1 VPAPCRAIS
10 VSVRLNQAV
19 WGFYDLFVHACQR
32 GIKLIIHN
40 SHLST
45 PSPYLNLS
53 HFTVSYA
60 VSIRIRGQHLFFATN
75 IESCYFRPCRSSPS
89 LFHHHQTPQAATLC
103 ADSDLSVLLGLAR
116 QGGSSRRLTLAP
128 RFCVSRGTLFTLAGA
143 DQLRAL
149 VAGLGSPV
157 FEAGQSCDRCGQGGV
172 LLVSVGTWGTA
183 GGPACASAIS
193 NVRARSP
200 ATNGVCNQISMGP
213 TRLR

>member
-45 PSPYLNLS
+45 PSPYLDLS
-53 HFTVSYA
+53 NFAVSYA
-60 VSIRIRGQHLFFATN
+60 VSIRIRGQHLFFR
-75 IESCYFRPCRSSPS
+75 YQHRVLLFSS
-89 LFHHHQTPQAATLC
+89 
-103 ADSDLSVLLGLAR
+103 LSVIAIPFPPPPDTTGGHSLRRLRSFRAIRLGKT
-116 QGGSSRRLTLAP
+116 GGSSRRLTLAP

-157 FEAGQSCDRCGQGGV
+157 FQAGQSCDRCGQGV

>member
-1 VPAPCRAIS
+1 VQGNICFRPSKPGRLGVLRLVRPC
-10 VSVRLNQAV
+10 
-19 WGFYDLFVHACQR
+19 
-32 GIKLIIHN
+32 
-40 SHLST
+40 LSEGDQVNNT
-45 PSPYLNLS
+45 QFSS
-53 HFTVSYA
+53 QHA
-60 VSIRIRGQHLFFATN
+60 VS
-75 IESCYFRPCRSSPS
+75 
-89 LFHHHQTPQAATLC
+89 
-103 ADSDLSVLLGLAR
+103 LLGLVEFRSFIRRIYSYPWAASLFR
-116 QGGSSRRLTLAP
+116 YQHRVLLFSSLSVIAIPFPPPPDTTGGHSLRRLRSFRAIRLGKTGGSSRRLTLAP

-157 FEAGQSCDRCGQGGV
+157 FQAGQSCDRCGQGV